1 VICETCQ
8 QDIQNPRLAFH
19 NKSQTNKPKKKY
31 TNKMPPNALQ
41 QHASAR
47 PRVRK
52 WDALLTCITTSLMLN
67 ACLHYTLSPLRPH
80 PCLVLYVCAGRVCIS
95 VFWVKLYQWLTGERR
110 LDPFLNLAITF
121 WVPVLVE
128 NWWR

>member
-1 VICETCQ
+1 MISTPRSHTIRLPQHKHNHETTKTIHYQ
-8 QDIQNPRLAFH
+8 ANNMSQNTPH
-19 NKSQTNKPKKKY
+19 HQTP
-31 TNKMPPNALQ
+31 
-41 QHASAR
+41 AR
-47 PRVRK
+47 PRVKK
-52 WDALLTCITTSLMLN
+52 WDALLTCITTSLLLN

-80 PCLVLYVCAGRVCIS
+80 SYFVLYVCAGRVCIS
-95 VFWVKLYQWLTGERR
+95 VLWVKLYQWLTGEQR